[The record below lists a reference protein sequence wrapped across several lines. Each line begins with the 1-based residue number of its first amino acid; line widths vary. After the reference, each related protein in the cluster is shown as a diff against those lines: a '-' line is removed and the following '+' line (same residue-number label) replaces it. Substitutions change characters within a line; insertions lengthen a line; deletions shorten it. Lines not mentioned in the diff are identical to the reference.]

1 MNVRVVD
8 KLYNQFQIGF
18 VMDELDVI
26 SSKLMYMSML
36 YVKYCKVLTSRVLSH
51 IS

>member
-18 VMDELDVI
+18 VVDEIDVI
-26 SSKLMYMSML
+26 SSKLIPD
-36 YVKYCKVLTSRVLSH
+36 KV
-51 IS
+51 IFPAN